1 MITLYGAPA
10 SPFVRKV
17 MVVLALKDLPYEHI
31 QSMPFSDDPELK
43 KVSPLG
49 KIPALQDG
57 DLAIADSKVIC
68 RYLENAY
75 PDVPLYPADPA
86 QKARA
91 EWFEEYGGTIVAE
104 SAGGIFFHRVMRP
117 LFQKQPVDEE
127 AVDNL
132 INNKMP
138 PILDYLESELPADGS
153 LFGDIGVA
161 DIALAS
167 AFVNAGYANYTIDA
181 ERWPKAAA
189 FVQRFTANSVVAP
202 LLAAERK
209 ALGM

>member
-1 MITLYGAPA
+1 MITLYGVAA

-17 MVVLALKDLPYEHI
+17 MVVLALKELPYKHI
-31 QSMPFSDDPELK
+31 LSMPFSNDPELK
-43 KVSPLG
+43 KISPLG
-49 KIPALQDG
+49 KIPVLQDG
-57 DLAIADSKVIC
+57 ELTLTDSKVIC

-75 PDVPLYPADPA
+75 GEVQLYPTDPA
-86 QKARA
+86 QKAKA
-91 EWFEEYGGTIVAE
+91 EWFEEYGGTALAE
-104 SAGGIFFHRVMRP
+104 SAAGIFFHRFMRP
-117 LFQKQPVDEE
+117 MMLKQDVDEE

-138 PILDYLESELPADGS
+138 PVLDYLESVLPADGF
-153 LFGDIGVA
+153 LFGDLGVA
-161 DIALAS
+161 DTALAS
-167 AFVNAGYANYTIDA
+167 PFVNAGYANYTIDA

>member
-1 MITLYGAPA
+1 MIKLYGVAA

-31 QSMPFSDDPELK
+31 QSMPYSNDPELK
-43 KVSPLG
+43 KISPLE
-49 KIPALQDG
+49 KIPVLQVG
-57 DLAIADSKVIC
+57 DLILTDSKVIC

-75 PDVPLYPADPA
+75 AEVQLYPTDPA
-86 QKARA
+86 HKAKA
-91 EWFEEYGGTIVAE
+91 EWLEEYGGTALAE
-104 SAGGIFFHRVMRP
+104 SAAGIFFHRFMRP
-117 LFQKQPVDEE
+117 MILKQDVDEE

-138 PILDYLESELPADGS
+138 PVLDYLESELPTDGF
-153 LFGDIGVA
+153 LFGDLGVA

-167 AFVNAGYANYTIDA
+167 PFVNAGYANYTIDA

-189 FVQRFTANSVVAP
+189 FVQRFTANSAVAP